1 LTRSRRNTVETATD
15 EFLAEIRRSHHVVS
29 WVDVVSS
36 TGETKRLSATG
47 GSVTEDATAEV
58 RRRCSLSCYDATGD
72 LTPKSA
78 EDLLTP
84 YGTEVR
90 PYRGV
95 MYADGRTEVMPLG
108 VFRISQ
114 VDVDDSVGG
123 SPDIKIEAFDRSR
136 TVARDKFAEPYT
148 VAKDTNIVDAIKAI
162 IRRTF
167 PDAEFDAI
175 TSTMTLS
182 SPSVFDANTSPWEA
196 VNTLAKSLGCEVF
209 FDARGRVVIAP
220 PQDIDALPGPDFE
233 FVEGKGCTMTNIKSK
248 FTDEPG
254 FNGIVMVGASLGDDK
269 PPVRVVVWDSEPTSP
284 TYYLGPYG
292 KVPDFQTDENVKTEA
307 EATNAAK
314 SLLQGY
320 LGFSDQVIITSWPNP
335 ALNCQ
340 SIVRVERERSG
351 ATGLYGV
358 DAVTTPLAAHEA
370 ATVTVRRK
378 RLIS

>member
-1 LTRSRRNTVETATD
+1 VETATD

-29 WVDVVSS
+29 WVDVISP

-47 GSVTEDATAEV
+47 GSVTEDATAEI

-78 EDLLTP
+78 DDLLTP

-95 MYADGRTEVMPLG
+95 KYADGRTEVMPLG

-123 SPDIKIEAFDRSR
+123 SPDIKLEAFDRSR
-136 TVARDKFAEPYT
+136 TVIRDKFIEPYT
-148 VAKDTNIVDAIKAI
+148 VAKDTNLITAIKAI
-162 IRRTF
+162 IARTF
-167 PDAEFDAI
+167 PDAEYDAI
-175 TSTMTLS
+175 TTTMTTS
-182 SPSVFDANTSPWEA
+182 APQVFDANTSPWEA
-196 VNTLAKSLGCEVF
+196 VNTLAKSLGCEVY

-220 PQDIDALPGPDFE
+220 PPDIDALPGPDFE
-233 FVEGKGCTMTNIKSK
+233 FNEGAGCTMTNIKSK

-254 FNGIVMVGASLGDDK
+254 FNGIVLVGASLGDDK
-269 PPVRVVVWDSEPTSP
+269 PPVRAVVWDEEPTSP
-284 TYYLGPYG
+284 TYHLGPYG
-292 KVPDFQTDENVKTEA
+292 EVPDFVTDENVKTDA

-320 LGFSDQVIITSWPNP
+320 LGFSDQVLITCWPNP
-335 ALNCQ
+335 ALTAS
-340 SIVRVERERSG
+340 SIVQVERERSG
-351 ATGLYGV
+351 ATGLYSV
-358 DAVTTPLAAHEA
+358 DQVTTPLAAHEA
-370 ATVTVRRK
+370 GSVTVRRK